1 VKCNG
6 AYTVPCPQASVAL
19 LERGAAAFQQL
30 TSLFSSA
37 EASHHRRELDRHS
50 LHGSTSDIAKS
61 KHREHGSDSVTLESA
76 TFEKAD
82 RDTRPNTSTMQ
93 STRTISSTRP
103 LAARSNVSA
112 TDKWC
117 TGSRSVRLPR
127 TGQRAAGSSQPAIS
141 LHAISRTEVRC
152 PELKLSNKEAA
163 ASRADK
169 ATFFVSWQRCA
180 GKRVGADCN
189 NGLETRRATSR

>member
-1 VKCNG
+1 VELAVRCNA
-6 AYTVPCPQASVAL
+6 AYTVPYPQASVR
-19 LERGAAAFQQL
+19 RGAAVFQQL

-37 EASHHRRELDRHS
+37 EASHHHREPGRHA

-76 TFEKAD
+76 IFEKAD

-112 TDKWC
+112 TDKWF
-117 TGSRSVRLPR
+117 TRSKSVRLPR
-127 TGQRAAGSSQPAIS
+127 TGQKPPAAVSQQS
-141 LHAISRTEVRC
+141 
-152 PELKLSNKEAA
+152 
-163 ASRADK
+163 ASTR
-169 ATFFVSWQRCA
+169 SQ
-180 GKRVGADCN
+180 
-189 NGLETRRATSR
+189 GLRYAVPS

>member
-1 VKCNG
+1 VKCNA
-6 AYTVPCPQASVAL
+6 AYTLPCPQASVAL
-19 LERGAAAFQQL
+19 LERGAAIFQQL

-37 EASHHRRELDRHS
+37 EASHHRRELGRHS

-93 STRTISSTRP
+93 STHTISSTRP

-112 TDKWC
+112 TDEWC
-117 TGSRSVRLPR
+117 TRSKSMRLPR
-127 TGQRAAGSSQPAIS
+127 TGQKPPAAVSQQSASTGSACLALDDQCRVLFSKSAGS
-141 LHAISRTEVRC
+141 HARSVQNHST
-152 PELKLSNKEAA
+152 A
-163 ASRADK
+163 
-169 ATFFVSWQRCA
+169 Q
-180 GKRVGADCN
+180 
-189 NGLETRRATSR
+189 RATIPSLSL